1 MSFSLPLL
9 TLTLCL
15 VPGFQGKPLVATDA
29 TPRSPRTK
37 TVLKTGEPITV
48 LRFADLFVPEE
59 DHLRLSDK
67 VKALNGKRVRIT
79 GFIAEQEE
87 PMKGAFYLCPIP
99 VATDESGAG
108 IGDIPV
114 NAIRVTLPGLE
125 GKIMAPRR
133 GAVIVVGKLDVGSHE
148 EKDGTVSFVRLRAD
162 RPRIVELKT
171 PSRTE
176 SKQRKDAKSVSR
188 PPKTKQ

>member
-1 MSFSLPLL
+1 MSSSLPLL

-15 VPGFQGKPLVATDA
+15 VPGFQGKPPATDA
-29 TPRSPRTK
+29 TPCSPRTK
-37 TVLKTGEPITV
+37 MVLKSGEPITV
-48 LRFADLFVPEE
+48 LRFADLFVSEE

-87 PMKGAFYLCPIP
+87 PMKGAFYLCPTP

-125 GKIMAPRR
+125 GKSMAARR

-148 EKDGTVSFVRLRAD
+148 EKDGTVSFVRLLAD
-162 RPRIVELKT
+162 RPRIMEPKT
-171 PSRTE
+171 PHSQ
-176 SKQRKDAKSVSR
+176 SKKRKDAKPVLHS
-188 PPKTKQ
+188 PKTNR